1 MATIPQYVTVMR
13 NAQADICLRLGVDL
27 AYSTNT
33 ERALAISN
41 LAVQAVLI
49 DLLVRKGVVT
59 EAELLGAINAVRNSP
74 WKPKPERPTPEDW
87 DTTPVTGLPS
97 PPPPVSGV

>member
-1 MATIPQYVTVMR
+1 MATIPQYTTVMR
-13 NAQADICLRLGVDL
+13 NAQWDICKRLGMDL
-27 AYSTNT
+27 QYASNS

-74 WKPKPERPTPEDW
+74 WQPKPETPDIEDW
-87 DTTPVTGLPS
+87 DTRPVTGLPG
-97 PPPPVSGV
+97 PPVTGV